1 MPKIRTRNKR
11 RHNRQNKTKRKQK
24 TKQLVGGAEGGEKF
38 CINIKDLEVYNYL
51 RVSTTYP
58 NCFTC
63 KKGNKGIKYPIPVR
77 DIVFINGCCKN
88 IMESRNPKVEINFN
102 TPKSE
107 FTPSFIEHLKSIHHH
122 CYTASQ

>member
-24 TKQLVGGAEGGEKF
+24 NKQLIGGANGEPKL

-77 DIVFINGCCKN
+77 DIVFIKGCCQRKN
-88 IMESRNPKVEINFN
+88 NNNPIKEG
-102 TPKSE
+102 TPKNG